1 MTVERRKVSAVS
13 GHRIREIDI
22 GAVLVGVGRFN
33 PID

>member
-13 GHRIREIDI
+13 DRHVREIDI
-22 GAVLVGVGRFN
+22 CAVLVGVGGFD